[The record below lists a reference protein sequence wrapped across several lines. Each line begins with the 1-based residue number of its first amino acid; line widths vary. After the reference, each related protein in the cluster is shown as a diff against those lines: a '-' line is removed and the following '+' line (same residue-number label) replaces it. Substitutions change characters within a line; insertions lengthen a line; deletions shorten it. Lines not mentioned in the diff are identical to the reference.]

1 MVGAKSGEDGSIK
14 VESVI
19 DEVEVLPKFSEQALR
34 KSTTNGTNNKL
45 LKYFLSNIIIPK
57 NESNIVMKTNS
68 EHLNLSVIL
77 RHFPV
82 KYHSFQN
89 QESVHV
95 VPGYSRHQNP
105 S

>member
-1 MVGAKSGEDGSIK
+1 MGVKSGDEGFIK
-14 VESVI
+14 VESVM
-19 DEVEVLPKFSEQALR
+19 VEVDILSKFSEQALR
-34 KSTTNGTNNKL
+34 KSINNGANNKL
-45 LKYFLSNIIIPK
+45 LEYLLINIIISR

-68 EHLNLSVIL
+68 EHLNLPVIL

-82 KYHSFQN
+82 KYHSLQN

-95 VPGYSRHQNP
+95 VQGYSRHQNP